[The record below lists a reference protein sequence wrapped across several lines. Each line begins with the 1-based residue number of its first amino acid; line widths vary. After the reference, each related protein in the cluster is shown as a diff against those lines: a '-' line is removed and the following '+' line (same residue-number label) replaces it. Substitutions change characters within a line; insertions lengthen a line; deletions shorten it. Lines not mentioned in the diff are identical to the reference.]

1 MFKTLKADID
11 AVMERDPAA
20 RSRAEVF
27 FLYSGFK
34 AVRSHR
40 KANWCLRHN
49 LKFLARWISQRS
61 RHKTGIEIHPGATIG
76 KGLFIDHGMGV
87 VIGETT
93 IIGDN
98 CTIYQNVT
106 LGGTG
111 KETGKRHPT
120 LGNNVLVGS
129 GAKVL
134 GPFKVG
140 VFKTLKADIDAV
152 MERDPA
158 ARSRAEVF
166 FLYSGFKAV
175 RSHRKA
181 NWCLRHNLK
190 FLARWISQRSRHKTG
205 IEIHPGATIGK
216 GLFIDHGMG
225 VVIGETT
232 IIGDNCTIYQ
242 NVTLGGTGKETGKR
256 HPTLGNN
263 VLVGS
268 GAKVLGPFK
277 VGDNARI
284 AAGAV
289 VLSEVPPNATAVGVP
304 ARVVKVNGVRS
315 ETLDQIHVSDPVAL
329 ALCNLEHK
337 IFELQKQL
345 DELKKENVKS
355 EE

>member
-87 VIGETT
+87 VIGET
-93 IIGDN
+93 
-98 CTIYQNVT
+98 
-106 LGGTG
+106 
-111 KETGKRHPT
+111 
-120 LGNNVLVGS
+120 
-129 GAKVL
+129 
-134 GPFKVG
+134 
-140 VFKTLKADIDAV
+140 
-152 MERDPA
+152 
-158 ARSRAEVF
+158 
-166 FLYSGFKAV
+166 
-175 RSHRKA
+175 
-181 NWCLRHNLK
+181 
-190 FLARWISQRSRHKTG
+190 
-205 IEIHPGATIGK
+205 
-216 GLFIDHGMG
+216 
-225 VVIGETT
+225 
-232 IIGDNCTIYQ
+232 
-242 NVTLGGTGKETGKR
+242 TLGGTGKETGKR

>member
-1 MFKTLKADID
+1 M
-11 AVMERDPAA
+11 
-20 RSRAEVF
+20 
-27 FLYSGFK
+27 
-34 AVRSHR
+34 
-40 KANWCLRHN
+40 
-49 LKFLARWISQRS
+49 
-61 RHKTGIEIHPGATIG
+61 
-76 KGLFIDHGMGV
+76 
-87 VIGETT
+87 
-93 IIGDN
+93 
-98 CTIYQNVT
+98 
-106 LGGTG
+106 
-111 KETGKRHPT
+111 
-120 LGNNVLVGS
+120 
-129 GAKVL
+129 
-134 GPFKVG
+134 
-140 VFKTLKADIDAV
+140 FKTLKADIDAV

-304 ARVVKVNGVRS
+304 ARVVRRNGERVQD
-315 ETLDQIHVSDPVAL
+315 LDQIHIPDPVSQE
-329 ALCNLEHK
+329 LCR
-337 IFELQKQL
+337 LQSEIEK
-345 DELKKENVKS
+345 LKKKLEDK
-355 EE
+355 